1 MALNRA
7 NVRDTNQLNSW
18 KSISITQ
25 NVKCVFLSHQKAD
38 KDICHTIADYL
49 IAAGIDVYFDEYDLD
64 LKTAN
69 QAQNSKAVTNAI
81 LKGINY
87 STHMLCVV
95 SPNTLDSKWVP
106 FEIGF
111 GYDKTQLGVLLLK
124 GIKKEQLPD
133 YIRAVDLIVPSIW
146 HLNYFISKIEN
157 STVELLESRN
167 IIKPWN
173 NSLHPLLNAM
183 ESISVV

>member
-7 NVRDTNQLNSW
+7 FLRDINQLDSW
-18 KSISITQ
+18 KSRGISQ
-25 NVKCVFLSHQKAD
+25 NLKCVFISHQKED
-38 KDICHTIADYL
+38 KDICRKIADYL
-49 IAAGIDVYFDEYDLD
+49 TGAGIDVYFDEYDLD
-64 LKTAN
+64 LKIAN
-69 QAQNSKAVTNAI
+69 QTQDSKAVTKAI
-81 LKGINY
+81 LKGVNY

-133 YIRAVDLIVPSIW
+133 YIRAVNLIIPDIYDLNI
-146 HLNYFISKIEN
+146 FIAKTER
-157 STVELLESRN
+157 TTKELLESKGMIRN
-167 IIKPWN
+167 YN
-173 NSLHPLLNAM
+173 FSLHPLLNVM
-183 ESISVV
+183 ETINVV

>member
-7 NVRDTNQLNSW
+7 YLRDTTILESRKSWGNS
-18 KSISITQ
+18 Q
-25 NVKCVFLSHQKAD
+25 NVKCVFISHQKED
-38 KDICHTIADYL
+38 KDICHRIADYL
-49 IAAGIDVYFDEYDLD
+49 IEAGIDVYFDEYDYD
-64 LKTAN
+64 LKIAN
-69 QAQNSKAVTNAI
+69 QTKDSKAVTKAI
-81 LKGINY
+81 LKGVNY

-146 HLNYFISKIEN
+146 HLNYLISNIEN
-157 STVELLESRN
+157 SSVDLLEKRN
-167 IIKPWN
+167 IIKTWN
-173 NSLHPLLNAM
+173 DSHHPLTNFM
-183 ESISVV
+183 ESINIV

>member
-7 NVRDTNQLNSW
+7 FLRDINQLDSW
-18 KSISITQ
+18 KSRGISQ
-25 NVKCVFLSHQKAD
+25 NLKCVFLSHQKED
-38 KDICHTIADYL
+38 KDICSKIADYL
-49 IAAGIDVYFDEYDLD
+49 IGAGIDVYFDEYDLD

-69 QAQNSKAVTNAI
+69 QTQDSKAVTKAI
-81 LKGINY
+81 LKGVKY

-133 YIRAVDLIVPSIW
+133 FIRAVDLIVPSIW
-146 HLNYFISKIEN
+146 HLNYFISNIEN
-157 STVELLESRN
+157 STVDLLESRS
-167 IIKPWN
+167 IIKKWN
-173 NSLHPLLNAM
+173 DSFHPLSNFM
-183 ESISVV
+183 ETIQII